1 MFNNFRQINY
11 KKNEKCTAEI
21 EQLIFWQT
29 LLCKLLLST
38 GVPHYIAKS
47 VKTQSIDKFFLIYY
61 GEIYEKK

>member
-1 MFNNFRQINY
+1 MFNNFRQIDYNR
-11 KKNEKCTAEI
+11 NEKSTAEI

-47 VKTQSIDKFFLIYY
+47 VKTQSIDKFFFDLLWGNI
-61 GEIYEKK
+61 

>member
-1 MFNNFRQINY
+1 MFNNFRQTNY
-11 KKNEKCTAEI
+11 RKNEKCTIEI

-47 VKTQSIDKFFLIYY
+47 VKTQSIDKFFFDLLWGTI
-61 GEIYEKK
+61 

>member
-11 KKNEKCTAEI
+11 RENEKCTVEI

-47 VKTQSIDKFFLIYY
+47 VKTQSIDKFFCDLLWGNI
-61 GEIYEKK
+61 

>member
-11 KKNEKCTAEI
+11 RKNEKCTAEI

-38 GVPHYIAKS
+38 MPQYIAKS
-47 VKTQSIDKFFLIYY
+47 VKTQSIDKFFFDLLWGNI
-61 GEIYEKK
+61 